1 MRVTYCHLLT
11 EVVSLVS
18 LLQSRGGCDRKKDHI
33 GKNIVLAITWH
44 PTLAWIVFKSQVAVL
59 QSMTTEGT
67 GHMNVNLC

>member
-18 LLQSRGGCDRKKDHI
+18 LLQSRGGYDRKMDHI
-33 GKNIVLAITWH
+33 GKISSWLLPGH

>member
-18 LLQSRGGCDRKKDHI
+18 LLQSRGGYVTLEKI
-33 GKNIVLAITWH
+33 SSWLLPGH